1 MPGGEEEEE
10 GEAQVLRHGVR
21 ERGREEGRGEAVA
34 QHLPSLWAAGAVGN
48 GWAELLDQFSA
59 LFVLHAITQT
69 PASLVQVPMSPG
81 VLRVL

>member
-1 MPGGEEEEE
+1 MPGGEEEE
-10 GEAQVLRHGVR
+10 GEAQVLRHGGR
-21 ERGREEGRGEAVA
+21 ERGREEAVA

-59 LFVLHAITQT
+59 LFVLHTIMQT
-69 PASLVQVPMSPG
+69 PASLVQVPVSLG